1 MSPDRTEHRLYVVFT
16 STERTAAGAI
26 ASTRRRAFGP
36 YEGAG
41 LDRGKLGVTAGL
53 RPLDLASRTPAG
65 QWQLLLEDEAG
76 SPPWDSF
83 TVCSPAKGVGRED
96 LERFGTAAAAERA
109 PANEAAG
116 PGPGEG
122 RSAPA

>member
-16 STERTAAGAI
+16 AAQRTADGAV

-41 LDRGKLGVTAGL
+41 LDRGKLGVTAGR

-65 QWQLLLEDEAG
+65 QWQLLLEGEAG
-76 SPPWDSF
+76 CPPWDAF
-83 TVCSPAKGVGRED
+83 TVCSPAQGESRED

-109 PANEAAG
+109 PADGAAW
-116 PGPGEG
+116 PAPGEG